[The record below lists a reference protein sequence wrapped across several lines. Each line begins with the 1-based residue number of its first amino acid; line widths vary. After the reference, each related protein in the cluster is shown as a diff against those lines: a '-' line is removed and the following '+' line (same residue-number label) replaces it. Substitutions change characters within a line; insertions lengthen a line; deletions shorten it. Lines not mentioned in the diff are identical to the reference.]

1 MKDLNI
7 DIYILIL
14 YTRFTTCVRFGGKSM
29 KKLPQISEAEF
40 EVMRV
45 IWEHAPISTN
55 EVTDRL
61 TKTTQ
66 WSPKTIQ
73 TMLKRLVTKGAISY
87 EKESRV
93 FIYSPLVQEDEYIN
107 QESKSFLKRYYHGDF
122 TSMLSAFLD
131 NHSLSEEEISSLR
144 KLLSK
149 EDPKEE
155 S

>member
-7 DIYILIL
+7 DIYFLIL

-73 TMLKRLVTKGAISY
+73 TMLKRLVTKGAKIG
-87 EKESRV
+87 RAHV
-93 FIYSPLVQEDEYIN
+93 
-107 QESKSFLKRYYHGDF
+107 
-122 TSMLSAFLD
+122 
-131 NHSLSEEEISSLR
+131 
-144 KLLSK
+144 
-149 EDPKEE
+149 
-155 S
+155 

>member
-1 MKDLNI
+1 M
-7 DIYILIL
+7 
-14 YTRFTTCVRFGGKSM
+14 SH
-29 KKLPQISEAEF
+29 LPQISEAEF
-40 EVMRV
+40 EVMKIV
-45 IWEHAPISTN
+45 WKYAPINTN
-55 EVTDRL
+55 EITEKL
-61 TKTTQ
+61 TLTTS

>member
-1 MKDLNI
+1 
-7 DIYILIL
+7 
-14 YTRFTTCVRFGGKSM
+14 M

-122 TSMLSAFLD
+122 TSMLSSFLD
-131 NHSLSEEEISSLR
+131 NHSLSEEEISFLR

>member
-1 MKDLNI
+1 
-7 DIYILIL
+7 
-14 YTRFTTCVRFGGKSM
+14 M

-45 IWEHAPISTN
+45 ISEHAPISTN
-55 EVTDRL
+55 EVTERL

-131 NHSLSEEEISSLR
+131 NHSLSEEEIALSSFAYPSALH
-144 KLLSK
+144 KASETPIPAMPSDK
-149 EDPKEE
+149 YPKSIPE
-155 S
+155 